1 MIRIRRSKGS
11 LGFGL
16 IYVAICLIILGVTTL
31 KERYFEK
38 SVLAINNK
46 TTSRINNVK
55 IIYANDNEIIE
66 VGEIKRESKYKHKID
81 TRKTGAILLG
91 YTGYNKKTYL
101 YQVVSQITPKMDRV
115 EVILDDSSHPEK
127 IKIKIGNK

>member
-16 IYVAICLIILGVTTL
+16 IFIGICLIILGVTTV

-46 TTSRINNVK
+46 TTSRINDVK

-66 VGEIKRESKYKHKID
+66 VGEIKRESKYKHKIN
-81 TRKTGAILLG
+81 TKKTGAILLS

-101 YQVVSQITPKMDRV
+101 YQVVSQITPKMDRI
-115 EVILDDSSHPEK
+115 EVILDDSRNPEK

>member
-16 IYVAICLIILGVTTL
+16 IFIVICLIILGVTTV

-46 TTSRINNVK
+46 TTSRINDVK

-66 VGEIKRESKYKHKID
+66 VGEIKRESKYKHKIN
-81 TRKTGAILLG
+81 TKKTGAILLG

-101 YQVVSQITPKMDRV
+101 YQVVSQITPKMDRI
-115 EVILDDSSHPEK
+115 EVILDDSRNPEK

>member
-1 MIRIRRSKGS
+1 MIRIRRSRGS

-16 IYVAICLIILGVTTL
+16 IFIAIWLVILGVTTL
-31 KERYFEK
+31 KESYFEK
-38 SVLAINNK
+38 SVLVINNE

-81 TRKTGAILLG
+81 TKKTGAILLG
-91 YTGYNKKTYL
+91 YTGYNKKTCL

>member
-1 MIRIRRSKGS
+1 MIRIRRSRGS

-16 IYVAICLIILGVTTL
+16 IFIAIWLVILGVTTL

-38 SVLAINNK
+38 STLVINNE

-55 IIYANDNEIIE
+55 IIYTNDNEIIE

-81 TRKTGAILLG
+81 TKKTGAILLG
-91 YTGYNKKTYL
+91 YTGYNKKTCL

>member
-1 MIRIRRSKGS
+1 MIRIRRSRGS

-16 IYVAICLIILGVTTL
+16 IFIAIWLVILGVTTL

-38 SVLAINNK
+38 SVLVINNE

-81 TRKTGAILLG
+81 TKKTGAILLG
-91 YTGYNKKTYL
+91 YTGYNKKTCL
-101 YQVVSQITPKMDRV
+101 YHVVSQITPKMDRV